1 MVSAVRRWRWAL
13 LCGAIVAAWPM
24 ARQAAF
30 AAPSGGGVY
39 VLQPSRPLAGGGA
52 STGGLYRLQGAIA
65 QHDASAASIGG
76 AYAVHGGIRRARA
89 APASALFSDG
99 FE

>member
-1 MVSAVRRWRWAL
+1 ML
-13 LCGAIVAAWPM
+13 GGAIAAVLPM
-24 ARQAAF
+24 AWQAAI
-30 AAPSGGGVY
+30 AAPSVGDVY
-39 VLQPSRPLAGGGA
+39 VLQPSRPLGGGGA
-52 STGGLYRLQGAIA
+52 SAGGLYRLQGAVA
-65 QHDASAASIGG
+65 QHDASVTSSGG